1 MCLVLEAATH
11 KPIWRHSI
19 LDTDI
24 IVCVPGEKVENKQVL
39 VNKSMSTVT
48 QTPLE
53 GSAQPGQPQYRHMPI
68 RWVSQSGQVFIFSN
82 ADKGTT
88 DPPLSD
94 MPFCDS
100 GICHVIIKNPHD
112 YHTVGKLIKLLAG
125 KAGVLDGR
133 FHYRTAF
140 GGIKGYNYQGKDY
153 ITSSITLPIFGPV
166 YYQKLKHMHARCM
179 PDACHSLQPQSCD
192 HQRGEIERDCL
203 IGYGASML
211 PLECLMIS
219 SDAFE
224 VDVCGQCGLLGYSG
238 WCHYCKSS
246 CHMFSL
252 RIPYACKQP
261 RSCSP

>member
-1 MCLVLEAATH
+1 MCPGLEAATH

-100 GICHVIIKNPHD
+100 GICHVIIKNPH
-112 YHTVGKLIKLLAG
+112 VGKLIKLLAG

-166 YYQKLKHMHARCM
+166 YYQKLKHMHMHARARRTRAVITRSDKPRNVMCRTIYRV
-179 PDACHSLQPQSCD
+179 C
-192 HQRGEIERDCL
+192 
-203 IGYGASML
+203 ML
-211 PLECLMIS
+211 PLERLMIS

-224 VDVCGQCGLLGYSG
+224 VDVCGQCGLLGYSV
-238 WCHYCKSS
+238 WCQYCKSS